1 MILAIILTASS
12 WAQSEH
18 LLGQYFHA
26 KAEALLMEHLE
37 AKNVSIVSLVQDD
50 VVSCVNLDEF
60 RPQLDGVRTA
70 AQETLGDLKGNG
82 FRWRQP
88 QTYGLDEKM
97 LLPPTRATEY
107 LSERLRFLRLESF
120 GRLSR
125 LAPGCLNLFRHDP
138 LGTRKSNN
146 IPRFRLE
153 SLKNV
158 SPEAFCSVTVR
169 YWKEIYNDLPASCKN
184 EAAD

>member
-1 MILAIILTASS
+1 MILALILTASA
-12 WAQSEH
+12 WAQSEN

-26 KAEALLMEHLE
+26 KAEALLIEHLE
-37 AKNVSIVSLVQDD
+37 AKNVSVADLVQDD

-60 RPQLDGVRTA
+60 REQLDSVRSA
-70 AQETLGDLKGNG
+70 AQETLSDLKGNG

-97 LLPPTRATEY
+97 LLPPARATDY
-107 LSERLRFLRLESF
+107 ISERLRFLRLESF

-169 YWKEIYNDLPASCKN
+169 YWKEIYNELPASCKVKVA
-184 EAAD
+184 E